1 MGYSAT
7 EGAEAVA
14 AVVQALSPASS
25 SSSSCDRGME
35 DEVYALGLALR
46 TLLVAYGEDEG
57 TAMFEVRD
65 RKKGGGGEQA
75 AAELNFMRLTFLF
88 SSHVHD
94 IHDSRSSATRGCTG
108 RSCMRRPRA
117 SFACMTTGCAQC
129 VLVLPSSLVAILF
142 SMPTN
147 RSGWIWITTTH
158 QPHPQQPQP
167 QQEEATGKDAGGA
180 GETTTTTTPL
190 PASGAPFDPSDRGVR
205 PRYPDWATQG
215 GGGLPQLTARLRGVA
230 MLMAY
235 RCVPSVVP
243 PVSTMPWAQEPRAS
257 LSVSPTA
264 PATGFASPT
273 SST

>member
-88 SSHVHD
+88 LPTYMTSTTAAAAQPGGVQG
-94 IHDSRSSATRGCTG
+94 ALVCGG
-108 RSCMRRPRA
+108 REP
-117 SFACMTTGCAQC
+117 
-129 VLVLPSSLVAILF
+129 PS
-142 SMPTN
+142 
-147 RSGWIWITTTH
+147 
-158 QPHPQQPQP
+158 
-167 QQEEATGKDAGGA
+167 
-180 GETTTTTTPL
+180 
-190 PASGAPFDPSDRGVR
+190 PA
-205 PRYPDWATQG
+205 
-215 GGGLPQLTARLRGVA
+215 
-230 MLMAY
+230 
-235 RCVPSVVP
+235 
-243 PVSTMPWAQEPRAS
+243 
-257 LSVSPTA
+257 
-264 PATGFASPT
+264 
-273 SST
+273 